1 MRVRVLL
8 AILLVCLAGVAA
20 EAEIDV
26 CADIHLH
33 TNKHLGGFSDGLE
46 PPKLIFFGSLCRV
59 VIFTD
64 HLDGVIERGTDLYLQ
79 TIRALSTEKK
89 LAIPAVEVTCGYG
102 YQAYDVLAIGLN
114 SQSLGELGSLYKRGA
129 FIDPENGL
137 PAIKLVADKYGLVLV
152 AAHPDNSKI
161 PFALGE
167 HPGICNGYELFD
179 SKLIGFTTNDL
190 SNNLAKFYNTGA
202 TGATLTSG
210 NDRHFILMGA
220 LPTKSLLEAPVTH
233 ILLDDGA
240 EITEANIVESIR
252 RGRTYAASLIGAG
265 IMYASCVPGGTWDVA
280 RNSRLILM
288 CKGLSERN
296 LLYGSFAVVAGNG
309 RETKT
314 INFLP
319 KFKDGLAGFAI
330 DFAQLEMPD
339 AKYLNVDFGG
349 RVVTSTIHI
358 RPANVPVVQ
367 QASLREVAEP
377 DRVPTVA
384 PTQPAAESIPS
395 GIPTIA
401 LGSVYSGESY
411 ITGIGLHIDISAR
424 MTFVTQQTANLSVT
438 IDGVERYQ
446 KRIRFGFEE
455 MRLSGESVVVRSFHD
470 RGSVIYSYKNLGTKS
485 IDEVHLFQWD
495 DGYSRFVLD
504 LKGEGMYGYGEIVM
518 YKR

>member
-33 TNKHLGGFSDGLE
+33 TDKHLGGFSDGYE
-46 PPKLIFFGSLCRV
+46 PPRLIFLGSLCRV

-64 HLDGVIERGTDLYLQ
+64 HLDGVVERGTDLYLQ

-89 LAIPAVEVTCGYG
+89 LAIPAVEVTCGSG
-102 YQAYDVLAIGLN
+102 YRAYDVLAIGLN
-114 SQSLGELGSLYKRGA
+114 SQSLGELASLYKRGA

-190 SNNLAKFYNTGA
+190 SNNLAKFYNTGV

-296 LLYGSFAVVAGNG
+296 LLYNSFAVVAGNG

-330 DFAQLEMPD
+330 DFAQLGMPD

-377 DRVPTVA
+377 NRVPTVA
-384 PTQPAAESIPS
+384 ESAPDIS
-395 GIPTIA
+395 GLWVGRGVKKNGRYPCTVTA
-401 LGSVYSGESY
+401 RYTKRSDGSYDCHLELAIDGGGRVVVDTVCRVLPDGKIVDDPQS
-411 ITGIGLHIDISAR
+411 IGLSSTVTSAS
-424 MTFVTQQTANLSVT
+424 ASHNA
-438 IDGVERYQ
+438 
-446 KRIRFGFEE
+446 EE
-455 MRLSGESVVVRSFHD
+455 
-470 RGSVIYSYKNLGTKS
+470 
-485 IDEVHLFQWD
+485 
-495 DGYSRFVLD
+495 YSRIINDTIVCRDFEGKHPLIVEYVL
-504 LKGEGMYGYGEIVM
+504 
-518 YKR
+518 RRQ